1 MKTIEFV
8 PSHNG
13 AVVTVRLNIPQ
24 KRNAISLQMFRDLI
38 RFLKE
43 AEKNPKLTIIVL
55 TGTGTYFSSGNDLSN
70 FTTAFEDPSA
80 NFEQVIKDGSK
91 LVSDTVD
98 AVAKS
103 SKILLA
109 KVNGHATGIMVT
121 LLGAFDLVYAVET
134 AKFLTPFVQL
144 GQSPEGGSS
153 YTFPRL
159 FGRGVALESFALQ
172 RSIQAEFACKCGLVT
187 ATFPQASLDIEVNK
201 KIDHLVSLPRESLLA
216 TKRLISQSYLD
227 EVLKANNREIQE
239 LEERFKSDECLEAIT
254 AFFTKKSKL

>member
-1 MKTIEFV
+1 MMSNSYRNEPVFSVAIFKFRLTV
-8 PSHNG
+8 P
-13 AVVTVRLNIPQ
+13 
-24 KRNAISLQMFRDLI
+24 
-38 RFLKE
+38 
-43 AEKNPKLTIIVL
+43 
-55 TGTGTYFSSGNDLSN
+55 GTGTYFSSGNDLSN

-153 YTFPRL
+153 YTFPR
-159 FGRGVALESFALQ
+159 
-172 RSIQAEFACKCGLVT
+172 
-187 ATFPQASLDIEVNK
+187 
-201 KIDHLVSLPRESLLA
+201 
-216 TKRLISQSYLD
+216 
-227 EVLKANNREIQE
+227 
-239 LEERFKSDECLEAIT
+239 
-254 AFFTKKSKL
+254 